1 MARKRRVQY
10 PGEKVLVAALLRRE
24 TTMTLTWIAD
34 HLRMGVPGH
43 VAHLLYWQGRKA
55 RASENTLFWRPSALS
70 RLEVA
75 ASPER
80 RLQSA

>member
-1 MARKRRVQY
+1 MRHS
-10 PGEKVLVAALLRRE
+10 GEKVLIATRLRRE
-24 TTMTLTWIAD
+24 TTMTLTWIVD